1 MEILKK
7 KFINFIVLLLGV
19 VLALTPFII
28 APVCPAMANG
38 MRMSCYYSGL
48 FATYVGIG
56 IVINSLISIFVNNK
70 IVNIVLSV
78 INIIAG
84 ICVHLIPNKIIKIS
98 VGMGKD
104 GAPRFM
110 GYCMKDTMECIK
122 HHTFTIVSILGI
134 AVSIIS
140 IMYLIYIFI
149 KREN

>member
-7 KFINFIVLLLGV
+7 KFIKQRFQEILNYLKHHQKDWLFLI
-19 VLALTPFII
+19 
-28 APVCPAMANG
+28 

-56 IVINSLISIFVNNK
+56 IVITSLISIFVNNK

-84 ICVHLIPNKIIKIS
+84 VCVHLIPNKIIKIS

>member
-56 IVINSLISIFVNNK
+56 IVLFVTGAILLA
-70 IVNIVLSV
+70 IVKSK
-78 INIIAG
+78 G
-84 ICVHLIPNKIIKIS
+84 
-98 VGMGKD
+98 
-104 GAPRFM
+104 
-110 GYCMKDTMECIK
+110 
-122 HHTFTIVSILGI
+122 
-134 AVSIIS
+134 
-140 IMYLIYIFI
+140 
-149 KREN
+149 

>member
-48 FATYVGIG
+48 LVTYVGTG
-56 IVINSLISIFVNNK
+56 IVITSLISILLNNK
-70 IVNIVLSV
+70 VINIVLTI
-78 INIIAG
+78 INAIAG
-84 ICVHLIPNKIIKIS
+84 VCVHLIPNKIIKIS
-98 VGMGKD
+98 IGAGKD
-104 GAPRFM
+104 GTPRFM

>member
-56 IVINSLISIFVNNK
+56 IVITSLISIFVN
-70 IVNIVLSV
+70 LS
-78 INIIAG
+78 
-84 ICVHLIPNKIIKIS
+84 LIHIS
-98 VGMGKD
+98 E
-104 GAPRFM
+104 PTRP
-110 GYCMKDTMECIK
+110 
-122 HHTFTIVSILGI
+122 
-134 AVSIIS
+134 
-140 IMYLIYIFI
+140 
-149 KREN
+149 